1 MIYNQNFFNGH
12 KILPIDKFFFNV
24 LYDKKIG
31 YYSSK
36 TPFGSK
42 GDFLTSPTV
51 SNLFSEIIGVWL
63 ISTWHTLNKPKKFN
77 IVELGPGDG
86 SLTKILIKTFQRF
99 PEFNQAANIFLYEK
113 SELLKTLQKKNI
125 NNKKIKWIKNFANL
139 RGGPVIFFGNE
150 FFDAI
155 PIKQFIQKKNL
166 LFEKYFFINKEHKI
180 IETYKRASD
189 IDTSKIK
196 KFKSLK
202 NLKFIEFPKLGL
214 NELDKITQKI
224 SLLQGGLL
232 LIDYGYLKPNNQNTL
247 QSVMKHKKNQLLD
260 NLGHADITSL
270 VNFNLLNEFFIQN
283 NLKTKKITTQKI
295 FLERMG
301 IIERANNLS
310 KNMSF
315 KDKANLYSRVKRLV
329 DIKLMGNLFKVIF
342 TYNFKK
348 DNFLGF

>member
-1 MIYNQNFFNGH
+1 MISNRNFFSES
-12 KILPIDKFFFNV
+12 KDLPIDEFFCNV

-36 TPFGSK
+36 APIGSK
-42 GDFLTSPTV
+42 GDFLTSPSV
-51 SNLFSEIIGVWL
+51 SDLFSEIIGVWL
-63 ISTWHTLNKPKKFN
+63 ISTWNTLGKPKKFN

-86 SLTKILIKTFQRF
+86 SLTKILIRTFQRF

-113 SELLKTLQKKNI
+113 NDLLKTLQKKNI
-125 NNKKIKWIKNFANL
+125 KDTKIKWIKNFSNI
-139 RGGPVIFFGNE
+139 RSGPVIFFGNE

-155 PIKQFIQKKNL
+155 PIKQFIRKENL
-166 LFEKYFFINKEHKI
+166 LFEKYFSLNKEYKI
-180 IETYKRASD
+180 IETYKQASSNA
-189 IDTSKIK
+189 TSKIK
-196 KFKSLK
+196 KFNSLK
-202 NLKFIEFPKLGL
+202 NIKFIEFPKLGL
-214 NELDKITQKI
+214 DELNRVIEKI
-224 SLLQGGLL
+224 SSLQGGIL

-247 QSVMKHKKNQLLD
+247 QSIMRHKKNKLLE

-270 VNFNLLNEFFIQN
+270 VNFKLLSEFFIQN

-295 FLERMG
+295 FLEKMG

-315 KDKANLYSRVKRLV
+315 KDKANLYSRIQRLI
-329 DIKLMGNLFKVIF
+329 DEKLMGNLFKVIF
-342 TYNFKK
+342 AYKFKK